1 MVRLVAVA
9 SPSDPSLA
17 LRLNSSRMTVHL
29 HFFPTSANRDRPSH
43 ARQHPAAQVP
53 GRRTRRARAAGL
65 LSIAGLMGLLWPLTA
80 AAQAAGGSTGTATRP
95 VTATAPANGA
105 SATLP
110 ATRRGASI
118 DPTMPNA
125 QGALLYHN
133 YCSVC
138 HGDRGDGRSRATGA
152 LSTPPRD
159 FTSALSR
166 QELTP
171 ERIVR
176 AVTYGRP
183 GTAMVAWTSQLSATD
198 IERVTDYVLT
208 RFVNGSGTATAQ
220 AAAADSRPGLPA
232 GHPARPGATAGAA
245 PVPGPGTPAISG
257 TQAHGGREIDQPAT
271 AALPGNTATAG
282 GGGGRLAPVPAAA
295 LDPKLPLPLGLVG
308 KVQRGETF
316 YRANCVACHGLKGDG
331 QGPRAYFINPPPR
344 NFIDPATRA
353 RLNRPLLFASVHAGR
368 LGTEMPAWSKVA
380 SNQQIA
386 DVAEYV
392 FQTFVLGSAAPG
404 MAGKP

>member
-1 MVRLVAVA
+1 MPVHPIYVSTRATRQLPGQQQPHRTAGAQAPRRPAWCAAALGLIGLFGPLAAAGQAVPA
-9 SPSDPSLA
+9 GPAATDARPA
-17 LRLNSSRMTVHL
+17 AANAPVKG
-29 HFFPTSANRDRPSH
+29 TSAVL
-43 ARQHPAAQVP
+43 A
-53 GRRTRRARAAGL
+53 
-65 LSIAGLMGLLWPLTA
+65 
-80 AAQAAGGSTGTATRP
+80 
-95 VTATAPANGA
+95 
-105 SATLP
+105 

-159 FTSALSR
+159 FTSASSR
-166 QELTP
+166 QELTQ

-208 RFVNGSGTATAQ
+208 RFVRGSGTATAQ
-220 AAAADSRPGLPA
+220 SGSADSRPGLPA
-232 GHPARPGATAGAA
+232 GHPARADATTSVTLAVAPAPGS
-245 PVPGPGTPAISG
+245 GTPAISG
-257 TQAHGGREIDQPAT
+257 TQAHGGREVDQPA
-271 AALPGNTATAG
+271 AATLPGRTGTDTATASSG
-282 GGGGRLAPVPAAA
+282 GSRLAPVPASA
-295 LDPKLPLPLGLVG
+295 LDPRLPLPLGLVG
-308 KVQRGETF
+308 KLQRGETF

-353 RLNRPLLFASVHAGR
+353 RLNRPLLFAAVHAGR

-404 MAGKP
+404 MAAKP